1 MVKLKFSMLKDIE
14 LYLRGFLTDDKD
26 AKYI

>member
-1 MVKLKFSMLKDIE
+1 MVKLKFSMLKDLE